1 MSRIQSI
8 RRLAGFVA
16 GLATALLAAAIAAPA
31 AFAMRVPPPGG
42 TTDSPP
48 VVVHTRTLVEGGM
61 PGWQIAL
68 IAVGAAVAAAVL
80 AVLIDRARLARRQP
94 APPVIAPEPTRVG

>member
-16 GLATALLAAAIAAPA
+16 GLATALLTAAITMPA
-31 AFAMRVPPPGG
+31 ALAVHVPPPGA
-42 TTDSPP
+42 TTESPP
-48 VVVHTRTLVEGGM
+48 VVVHTRTIVEGGM
-61 PGWQIAL
+61 PGWQIVL

-80 AVLIDRARLARRQP
+80 AVLIDRARLARRKP
-94 APPVIAPEPTRVG
+94 APAVAAPEPTRVA